1 MDTTRTERI
10 RLGIFLLICLGT
22 AIGFTVFIA
31 QQQLSNKKT
40 HYYTIFSESVI
51 GLSIDAKVLLNGIEV
66 GNVSKIYID
75 STNLE
80 NVVVEFDVQSG
91 TPIKTGTRAQM
102 TNGISLTGQ
111 KDLVLSGGLVNEPD
125 VPEGG
130 KVLAGTN
137 VFKKI
142 SGKAES
148 TVENLNEILD
158 KLSLILSEEN
168 ARRIGNTLKNLEQ
181 ASANTDRLTRNAQK
195 PIQSMEASA
204 KSLQKILDDV
214 EKAELAQKLER
225 DLLLVQDKI
234 QEIDTKTINEDL
246 TATLESIRNF
256 SERTNL
262 FLYNA
267 QGDFSEIMGKFN
279 TILSNLSEFSQKI
292 RQNPSALIRTEKK
305 SGR

>member
-279 TILSNLSEFSQKI
+279 AILSNLSEFSQKI

>member
-40 HYYTIFSESVI
+40 HYYTVFSESVI

-195 PIQSMEASA
+195 PVQSMEASA

-246 TATLESIRNF
+246 TATLESIRSF

>member
-40 HYYTIFSESVI
+40 HYYTVFSESVI

-246 TATLESIRNF
+246 TATLESIRSF

>member
-22 AIGFTVFIA
+22 AVGFTVFIA

-75 STNLE
+75 STDLE

-111 KDLVLSGGLVNEPD
+111 KDLVLSGGLVSEPD

-279 TILSNLSEFSQKI
+279 AILSNLSEFSQKI

>member
-10 RLGIFLLICLGT
+10 RLGIFLMICLGT

-40 HYYTIFSESVI
+40 HYYTVFSESVI

-111 KDLVLSGGLVNEPD
+111 KDLVLSGGLVSEPD
-125 VPEGG
+125 VPAGG

-137 VFKKI
+137 VFTKI

-148 TVENLNEILD
+148 TVENLNEIFD

-181 ASANTDRLTRNAQK
+181 ASANTDKLTKSAQK
-195 PIQSMEASA
+195 PLQSMEASA
-204 KSLQKILDDV
+204 ASLQKILGDV
-214 EKAELAQKLER
+214 EKAELAQKLEQ
-225 DLLLVQDKI
+225 DILLVQDKI
-234 QEIDTKTINEDL
+234 REIDTKTINADL
-246 TATLESIRNF
+246 AATLESIRGF

-267 QGDFSEIMGKFN
+267 QGDFSEIMGKLN
-279 TILSNLSEFSQKI
+279 TVLSNLSEFSQKI
-292 RQNPSALIRTEKK
+292 RQNPSALIRSEKK

>member
-75 STNLE
+75 STDLE

-111 KDLVLSGGLVNEPD
+111 KDLVLSGGLVSEPD

-279 TILSNLSEFSQKI
+279 AILSNLSEFSQKI
-292 RQNPSALIRTEKK
+292 RQNPSAIIRTEKK

>member
-10 RLGIFLLICLGT
+10 RLGIFLMICLGT

-40 HYYTIFSESVI
+40 HYYTVFSESVI

-111 KDLVLSGGLVNEPD
+111 KDLVLSGGLVSEPD
-125 VPEGG
+125 VPAGG

-137 VFKKI
+137 VFTKI

-181 ASANTDRLTRNAQK
+181 ASANTDKLTKSAQK
-195 PIQSMEASA
+195 PLQSMEASA
-204 KSLQKILDDV
+204 ASLQKILGDV
-214 EKAELAQKLER
+214 EKAELAQKLEQ
-225 DLLLVQDKI
+225 DILLVQDKI
-234 QEIDTKTINEDL
+234 REIDTKTINADL
-246 TATLESIRNF
+246 AATLESIRGF

-267 QGDFSEIMGKFN
+267 QGDFSEIMGKLN
-279 TILSNLSEFSQKI
+279 TVLSNLSEFSQKI
-292 RQNPSALIRTEKK
+292 RQNPSALIRSEKK

>member
-40 HYYTIFSESVI
+40 HYYTVFSESVI

-195 PIQSMEASA
+195 PVQSMEASA

-234 QEIDTKTINEDL
+234 QEIDTKTINADL
-246 TATLESIRNF
+246 TATLESIRSF

>member
-40 HYYTIFSESVI
+40 HYYTVFSESVI

-111 KDLVLSGGLVNEPD
+111 KDLVLSGGLVSEPD

-130 KVLAGTN
+130 KVPAGTN

-195 PIQSMEASA
+195 PVQSMEASA

-234 QEIDTKTINEDL
+234 QEIDTKTINADL
-246 TATLESIRNF
+246 TATLESIRGF

-279 TILSNLSEFSQKI
+279 AILSNLSEFSQKI

>member
-40 HYYTIFSESVI
+40 HYYTVFSESVI

-204 KSLQKILDDV
+204 KSLQRILDDV

-234 QEIDTKTINEDL
+234 QEIDTKTINADL
-246 TATLESIRNF
+246 TATLESIRSF

>member
-40 HYYTIFSESVI
+40 HYYTVFSESVI

-234 QEIDTKTINEDL
+234 QEIDTKTINADL
-246 TATLESIRNF
+246 TATLESIRSF